1 MKVWCLTP
9 LSTIFRLC
17 RGGFPNK
24 CNMYICTCRQ
34 YHLYSDDKVC
44 QWLATGQWFSQS
56 TAVSSNNKIGRHD
69 ITEILLKVL
78 SNTIILTPLYSGK
91 LTRLQYRMSLD
102 VIKSSKKRRK
112 KCNTHQ
118 SLQYPC
124 PIKSQQII
132 YLFDKLLWYIKNMY
146 TKKSFETNFVKW
158 TTSVFYPPP
167 LSVFV
172 NFDVCCIFFSFFLT
186 I

>member
-1 MKVWCLTP
+1 
-9 LSTIFRLC
+9 
-17 RGGFPNK
+17 
-24 CNMYICTCRQ
+24 MYICTCRQ

-118 SLQYPC
+118 SLQKRRGEGGRTHLLS
-124 PIKSQQII
+124 IWQNLSQKIFLCT
-132 YLFDKLLWYIKNMY
+132 YFWYIIAVCQKGRLFVEILLDMD
-146 TKKSFETNFVKW
+146 KKKK
-158 TTSVFYPPP
+158 
-167 LSVFV
+167 
-172 NFDVCCIFFSFFLT
+172 
-186 I
+186 